1 MYLKSLELQGFKS
14 FPEKVKLTFSSG
26 LTAVVGPNGSGK
38 SNIGDAVRWVLGE
51 QSTKTLRG
59 NRMEDVIFSGT
70 KNRKAMGFASVTLL
84 IDNSTGLLGE
94 EYGQEVSITR
104 KLYRSGDSEYRINGK
119 SVRLKDINELFMDT
133 GMGKDGYSI
142 IGQGRIAEIV
152 SAKSTDRRD
161 IFEEAAGISKF
172 RYKKE
177 EAKHRLDLAQENLIR
192 LQDIAS
198 ELEGRI
204 DPLRIQSEKAKQFL
218 EFSEKQKKLEIS
230 LWVNQIGSIQEQK
243 NELSDELLK
252 AQAEYQNIEIE
263 LEKSEEIIH
272 ESYKHMQEST
282 VKIQDIRDNISKSE
296 ETVSKLREEC
306 AVGENDI
313 SHSKKLLENLENQ
326 NAENS
331 VHENNEIH
339 RLNSLKEKK
348 QKLLNEKSCID
359 EKLFQVQ
366 KKLSEL
372 EMQLSE
378 LDKSFLDKSNFV
390 KNLYNNQTECRVSI
404 ESLSRR
410 NEEITAQQTTQ
421 TMRIA
426 ALQNEKNEY
435 HIKTKTAEENA
446 KNASERAS
454 DLKSKFYNSR
464 QQNDEIQ
471 KQVNSLQTEQ
481 NKIIFE
487 LKEKRQR
494 KKLLHDMEQNMEG
507 FAGSVKTILKAE
519 NGRPDGV
526 HGTVSQIITT
536 QQVYGIAIETAL
548 GGAMQNI
555 IVDDENSAKKWI
567 RYLSQKH
574 AGRATFL
581 PVTTIK
587 GKMLQESGL
596 QKEDG
601 FIDIACNLVQC
612 DILYK
617 EIIRSLLGRI
627 VVVKDLDS
635 ASSIANKYN
644 YRFRIVTLDGQVVN
658 AGGSYTG
665 GSVQR
670 SGGMITRKSE
680 IAKLEEEIDILSLNE
695 QENQQKLFDTQQTL
709 KKFTE
714 DLQGLQ
720 KNIDSAVQLEI
731 SSKAEY
737 EKCCYLEKQLEKQL
751 DDYKE
756 QYKQLSMD
764 LDKINEELEAQKLR
778 YQNIQ
783 SEIKKEQEVLQQK
796 QDSQIKIQNSQS
808 ELVEQQTQIRLKL
821 VEMDKDIETISN
833 EYEKS
838 SDTKDVLHQRQ
849 IQIQNDIQLQEEK
862 ISELNNSVEMAKKK
876 ISELVLEK
884 ERLNIEIVQW
894 QTSHDVQSQKVRKIQ
909 DSTKEFNIAKERYT
923 KIITRLEERKNTS
936 QNELDNI
943 INRMLEQYELTRS
956 EAQKLAEPVTDVS
969 SVQRELSSLKNK
981 IRSLGS
987 VNVSAIEEYKEVSER
1002 WNFLKNQMKDATD
1015 AKNELEN
1022 LIISLTDDMCRIF
1035 TESFHTI
1042 NKNFKQIFKELF
1054 EGGEAEL
1061 ILLDPENVLES
1072 GIEIHVS
1079 PPGKVIKNLISLSG
1093 GEQSFVAIAI
1103 YFAILRLRPT
1113 PFCILDEIDAALDE
1127 GNVQKYARYLQ
1138 NFTNTTQFIL
1148 VTHRRSA
1155 MEEANVL
1162 YGVTMQEDGISRL
1175 LRMEQDDFLI
1185 HTEEFI

>member
-84 IDNSTGLLGE
+84 INNSTGLLGE

-133 GMGKDGYSI
+133 GMGRDGYSI

-177 EAKHRLDLAQENLIR
+177 EAKHRLDLAQENLTR

-204 DPLRIQSEKAKQFL
+204 EPLRIQSEKAKQFL

-230 LWVNQIGSIQEQK
+230 LWVNQISSIQEQK

-263 LEKSEEIIH
+263 IEKAEETIR

-313 SHSKKLLENLENQ
+313 SHSKQLLKNLKNQ
-326 NAENS
+326 KAENS
-331 VHENNEIH
+331 VQENKEIQ

-366 KKLSEL
+366 KNLSEL

-378 LDKSFLDKSNFV
+378 LDKSFSDKSNFV
-390 KNLYNNQTECRVSI
+390 KNLYNKQTECRISL

-410 NEEITAQQTTQ
+410 KEEITAQQTTQ
-421 TMRIA
+421 TMRLA

-435 HIKTKTAEENA
+435 HEKTKTAEENA
-446 KNASERAS
+446 KNASEKAS
-454 DLKSKFYNSR
+454 DLKSKFHNSR
-464 QQNDEIQ
+464 QQSDEIQ
-471 KQVNSLQTEQ
+471 KQVNTLQTEQ

-519 NGRPDGV
+519 NGSPDGV

-536 QQVYGIAIETAL
+536 QQIYGVAIETAL

-555 IVDDENSAKKWI
+555 IVDDESSAKKWI
-567 RYLSQKH
+567 RYLAQKR

-587 GKMLQESGL
+587 GKILQETGL
-596 QKEDG
+596 EKEDG
-601 FIDIACNLVQC
+601 FIDIACNLIQC
-612 DILYK
+612 DVLYK

-627 VVVKDLDS
+627 VIAKDLDS

-644 YRFRIVTLDGQVVN
+644 YRFRIVTLDGQVIN

-680 IAKLEEEIDILSLNE
+680 IAKLEEEIDMLSVYE
-695 QENQQKLFDTQQTL
+695 QENQQKLFDAQQIL
-709 KKFTE
+709 RKFAE

-720 KNIDSAVQLEI
+720 KNIDNAVQLEM
-731 SSKAEY
+731 SSKTEY
-737 EKCCYLEKQLEKQL
+737 EKCCYLEQQIEKQL

-756 QYKQLSMD
+756 QYKKLSMD
-764 LDKINEELEAQKLR
+764 LNKISEELETQKII
-778 YQNIQ
+778 YQDIQ
-783 SEIKKEQEVLQQK
+783 SEIEKEQEVLQQK
-796 QDSQIKIQNSQS
+796 QDAQVKIQNSQT
-808 ELVEQQTQIRLKL
+808 ELFEQQTQIRLKL
-821 VEMDKDIETISN
+821 VEMDKDVETLAN

-838 SDTKDVLHQRQ
+838 SDTKDTLHQRQ

-862 ISELNNSVEMAKKK
+862 ISEINNLVEMAKKK
-876 ISELVLEK
+876 INELVSEK

-894 QTSHDVQSQKVRKIQ
+894 QTTHDIQSQKVRKIQ

-923 KIITRLEERKNTS
+923 KVITRLEERKSTS
-936 QNELDNI
+936 QNELDSI

-956 EAQKLAEPVTDVS
+956 EAQQFAEPVTDIN
-969 SVQRELSSLKNK
+969 SVQRELFSLKNK

-1002 WNFLKNQMKDATD
+1002 WNFLKSQMKDASD

-1022 LIISLTDDMCRIF
+1022 LIVSLTDDMCRIF

-1061 ILLDPENVLES
+1061 VLLDPENVLES
-1072 GIEIHVS
+1072 GIEIHVA

-1175 LRMEQDDFLI
+1175 LRMEQDDFMI
-1185 HTEEFI
+1185 HTEEFT